1 MPCQNCGLPITRAEG
16 GPSAKLCQCEAP
28 EYTEPTTGMVPA
40 PATLITAPR
49 RPLCLLP
56 APDTPLPLC
65 PHNFPADTFA
75 GKAMLLKASGPGDMD
90 VEPGKPLRFC
100 AVYWALIPGEAVNE
114 ETGEVVNLVH
124 TVLMTKEGK
133 TFRSSSAH
141 LPSRIL
147 AASMMFS
154 EEEWKEGIPLIVEMK
169 KGRRGR
175 MYHEVNIDV
184 QVELKKKGK

>member
-1 MPCQNCGLPITRAEG
+1 MPCQNCGLPITRAEA
-16 GPSAKLCQCEAP
+16 GPSAQLCQCEAP
-28 EYTEPTTGMVPA
+28 EYTEPTTGMAPA

-49 RPLCLLP
+49 RPLGLLP
-56 APDTPLPLC
+56 APDTPLTLC
-65 PHNFPADTFA
+65 PHNFPVSTFA

-90 VEPGKPLRFC
+90 VEPGKPLCFR

-114 ETGEVVNLVH
+114 ETGETENVVR
-124 TVLMTKEGK
+124 TILMTRDGK
-133 TFRSSSAH
+133 TFRSASAH

-154 EEEWKEGIPLIVEMK
+154 AEEWADGIPLIVEMR

-175 MYHEVNIDV
+175 MYHDVNVDV
-184 QVELKKKGK
+184 QPEQKKKGK